1 MPVNPVALPD
11 SLEDALL
18 EWRKARYG
26 GYHVIGDVNI
36 SDLAS
41 LMTPKK
47 ARSADVS
54 NYIVSYVSVY
64 RGGRNYVKERISTF
78 DSDAFFKKRKND
90 EDED

>member
-1 MPVNPVALPD
+1 
-11 SLEDALL
+11 
-18 EWRKARYG
+18 
-26 GYHVIGDVNI
+26 
-36 SDLAS
+36 
-41 LMTPKK
+41 MTPKK